1 MLALAHLVTLLSM
14 LVAVSRATDVAAG
27 KPEDV
32 DPKFY
37 RYGYGGFSGAWAA
50 SRFNSVY
57 NPWGFGWGSG
67 LASVSLGLPWLN
79 TYIYNNGCYGVGFL
93 RRYGSL
99 YFVKATEEEHN
110 VARRAIPVGAE
121 QLVRRETGGVTCI
134 SDKGVSDVFS
144 PKECIKAAHQLAAK
158 KTNTATEGT
167 CTLHIV
173 TANEKVAPSQASGEV
188 LEKAVESILA
198 ACGKAADTQ
207 SKNARRAA
215 VAAGQ
220 EDDNRVA
227 LLISKAK

>member
-121 QLVRRETGGVTCI
+121 QLVRRETGGMYQGCSSVGCQ
-134 SDKGVSDVFS
+134 
-144 PKECIKAAHQLAAK
+144 E
-158 KTNTATEGT
+158 TNTATEGT

-188 LEKAVESILA
+188 LEKAVKSILA

-207 SKNARRAA
+207 NKNARRAS